1 MKSFFQSFLG
11 AILALVIFT
20 GGLFVFLLIMAS
32 AMGPKPPSA
41 PNKAVLIFDLERNL
55 PDKPTES
62 SALDAMQNAI
72 QGNMGQD
79 VPLTSLI
86 KAIDRASDDPKISG
100 MYITGNLNSAGPAAL
115 TELKQA
121 LRRFT
126 AKKPVISYNMGY
138 STRDMYLCAGL
149 GQVILNPFGVVQLTA
164 PSATSPFFAKAF
176 DKYGIQVQVTRVGK
190 FKSAVEP
197 FTSDKMSPEN
207 REQTR
212 GYLDEI
218 WNGYKTELA
227 KGRDLAADAI
237 QNIADKKGILVA
249 AEAVEEKMV
258 DQLAHFDEVLGELKK
273 MAGKDVDSKDFPQ
286 IDIDAYAKIPASP
299 QKSRNRIAVV
309 VAEGEIVDGE
319 GGPGEIGGDSLARE
333 LRALRMDKNVKAVV
347 VRVNSPGGSATA
359 SDVIQRELVALK
371 QDRPVVVS
379 MGNLAASGGYWISTH
394 ASHIFAEPS
403 TITGSIGVFGM
414 LPNAMKLANDHGITF
429 DTVRTADFSAPSL
442 FRPMTEKDLARIQ
455 VLVDSVYDSFINKV
469 SEGRKLEPDKVREI
483 AQGRVWAGAKAL
495 ELGLVDEMGGLDAAI
510 RKAAELAKIE
520 GDYRIDAPDA
530 PKSPLERL
538 LKAFGGSE
546 KRKLAKAG
554 RFEAARNELESALR
568 SLRSMNDPN
577 GVYALAPVA
586 VVN

>member
-414 LPNAMKLANDHGITF
+414 LPNAMKFANDHGITF